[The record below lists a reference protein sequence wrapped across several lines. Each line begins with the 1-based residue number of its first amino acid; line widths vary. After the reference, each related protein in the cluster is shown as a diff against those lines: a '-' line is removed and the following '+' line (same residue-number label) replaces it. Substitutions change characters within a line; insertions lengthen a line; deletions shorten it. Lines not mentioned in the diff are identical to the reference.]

1 MTQKYFIGKCGG
13 KDCSWRLHDGTN
25 RTYYCSL
32 DLYMHNC
39 PKKVYENCPHGQTL
53 GQMAE
58 IGGKA
63 MSDALVGVIFWNE
76 YREEHRSYW
85 RNAAKAVIKALL
97 GGEEQK

>member
-39 PKKVYENCPHGQTL
+39 PKKVYENCAHGKTL
-53 GQMAE
+53 EEMAE
-58 IGGKA
+58 YIESEGIVYRSQAKE
-63 MSDALVGVIFWNE
+63 VIE
-76 YREEHRSYW
+76 
-85 RNAAKAVIKALL
+85 ALL
-97 GGEEQK
+97 GGGIK